1 MYTARHSQTLD
12 SQLQAEQDTLVQR
25 AMCHM
30 LHSTLL
36 WTFMAFSF
44 SGRDGSHMAGIW
56 WTKPC
61 TQAHGASH
69 GPEGEGALGKSNKLW
84 LQFGLSLG
92 PKLTNSYNILF
103 TTSERITS
111 VFWSFP
117 QDPVWHRKWLKS
129 WQPGPG
135 RWGKKSPWTVPMKQV
150 CLHTIFFGTS
160 SFRVERW
167 ISSLVSILV
176 VGMQGEVAILS
187 FSRNQS
193 IASAS
198 SFQT

>member
-103 TTSERITS
+103 TTSERISFVSDHSHRIQCGTESDSSPDSQVQADGGRSLPGLFLWNKS
-111 VFWSFP
+111 V
-117 QDPVWHRKWLKS
+117 
-129 WQPGPG
+129 
-135 RWGKKSPWTVPMKQV
+135 
-150 CLHTIFFGTS
+150 C
-160 SFRVERW
+160 
-167 ISSLVSILV
+167 
-176 VGMQGEVAILS
+176 ILS
-187 FSRNQS
+187 FLVQATSEWRDE
-193 IASAS
+193 
-198 SFQT
+198 FPH